1 MRVPGLLSKTT
12 DTACQVSNGQIK
24 CTITHQCTNVYHSIT
39 ISLVFLGVD
48 SLMQLLE
55 QNGSEK
61 VFGF

>member
-39 ISLVFLGVD
+39 ISLVF
-48 SLMQLLE
+48 
-55 QNGSEK
+55 
-61 VFGF
+61 